1 MGSEIEQI
9 SRKLQHAV
17 NDRHGAVDSDDADPT
32 LTRGIPFIGD
42 MIAIAVLDQAIEN
55 LLKKGPLKT
64 RGLAARIDSDRL
76 GLISYDT

>member
-1 MGSEIEQI
+1 MNGQPSHEELCERDASFDGCFDRIKVPPGSP
-9 SRKLQHAV
+9 
-17 NDRHGAVDSDDADPT
+17 GA
-32 LTRGIPFIGD
+32 
-42 MIAIAVLDQAIEN
+42 DQAIEN